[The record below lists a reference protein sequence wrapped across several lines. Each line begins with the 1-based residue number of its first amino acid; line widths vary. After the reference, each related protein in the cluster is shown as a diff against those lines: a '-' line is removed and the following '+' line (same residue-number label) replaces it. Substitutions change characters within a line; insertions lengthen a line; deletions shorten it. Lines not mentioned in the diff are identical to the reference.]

1 MEYAENTRGAQNVK
15 TQTSEIEELI
25 NRVGAVNRRLGETIN
40 SMEETANRVLGS
52 WPEEGE
58 SVECSP
64 MPNGLISSFNH
75 VLDLFERDVNRANA
89 LSNRLARL

>member
-1 MEYAENTRGAQNVK
+1 MEYAANARGAQNVR

-40 SMEETANRVLGS
+40 SMEETANRVLGA
-52 WPEEGE
+52 WPDNGE
-58 SVECSP
+58 NVECSP

-75 VLDLFERDVNRANA
+75 VLDLFERDVARANDLA
-89 LSNRLARL
+89 NRLARL